1 MQLSS
6 VSSAEDLA
14 KCCKTF
20 FLLQLERWQWN
31 EMPLSCCTVFVPGC
45 VLSTALVAADVL
57 SSDIFTSTFTF
68 TSTFSICFLDN
79 FNKEL

>member
-1 MQLSS
+1 
-6 VSSAEDLA
+6 
-14 KCCKTF
+14 
-20 FLLQLERWQWN
+20 
-31 EMPLSCCTVFVPGC
+31 MPLSCCTVFVPGC